1 MSRDETLAA
10 PVARAPDVGRPSWRR
25 EIRETLILAAP
36 IAAALLAEM
45 GMGVIDNSMAGHI
58 EGEGETAL
66 GAAGLGLQ
74 LLFTPML
81 WGMGAISATGAVG
94 AHAHG
99 ADDAAGVSLA
109 MRQGFLMATIL
120 CLPIIAILL
129 GALLVLPHIYYD
141 DAELV
146 RQIRGVVLLGL
157 PWVPLTYWFTVLR
170 NFVTVMGRPMIVT
183 ICAVV
188 GLPLSFLF
196 NYIFMYG
203 NWGAPALGAMAVGLS
218 GSLVAVVHLVLIVAY
233 VQWVPRLRH
242 YRVFADLLRL
252 DRKTM
257 KELFHVGVPIALSYL
272 FESGMF
278 FASTALMGLISTAA
292 LAAHNAVINICSVS
306 FMIPYA
312 FSQAATVRVGYSMG
326 AGRPEAARMAGY
338 VAIGL
343 GFAWMMLAALTMW
356 MVPSLLIAVYLDL
369 DDPLN
374 TEAVRTAALFFT
386 VAAIFQVVD
395 GLQVTTQGALRGL
408 KDTKVPMIICGLGYW
423 VFGLGTGVPLAFWFD
438 LGGIGL
444 WWGMATG
451 LAVSGT
457 LLFLRW
463 RHMSARLVA

>member
-1 MSRDETLAA
+1 MSRDESLAA
-10 PVARAPDVGRPSWRR
+10 PAARALAVGRPSWAR
-25 EIRETLILAAP
+25 EIGETLILASP

-45 GMGVIDNSMAGHI
+45 GMGVIDNAMAGHL
-58 EGEGETAL
+58 GEISLA
-66 GAAGLGLQ
+66 AAGLGLQ
-74 LLFTPML
+74 LLFTPLM
-81 WGMGAISATGAVG
+81 WGMGAISSTGAVG
-94 AHAHG
+94 AQAHG
-99 ADDAAGVSLA
+99 ADDFAGVSRT

-120 CLPIIAILL
+120 SLPVVVVLL
-129 GALLVLPHIYYD
+129 GAWLVLPYVYD
-141 DAELV
+141 NAELV
-146 RQIRGVVLLGL
+146 RQIRGILLWGL

-183 ICAVV
+183 VCAVA

-203 NWGAPALGAMAVGLS
+203 NWGAPEMGAVAVGLS
-218 GSLVAVVHLVLIVAY
+218 GSLVAVFHLVLIVAY
-233 VQWVPRLRH
+233 VEWVPLLRH
-242 YRVFADLLRL
+242 YRIFADLLRL

-257 KELFHVGVPIALSYL
+257 RELFHVGVPIALSYL

-278 FASTALMGLISTAA
+278 FASTALMGIISTAA
-292 LAAHNAVINICSVS
+292 LAGHNAVINTCAIS

-312 FSQAATVRVGYSMG
+312 FSQAATVRVGYAVG
-326 AGRPEAARMAGY
+326 AGRLEAARMAGY

-343 GFAWMMLAALTMW
+343 GFAWMMVAALTMW
-356 MVPSLLIAVYLDL
+356 TVPSLLTAIYLDL

-374 TEAVRTAALFFT
+374 AEAVRTAILFFT
-386 VAAIFQVVD
+386 IAAIFQVVD
-395 GLQVTTQGALRGL
+395 GLQVTAQGALRGL

-423 VFGLGTGVPLAFWFD
+423 VFGLGTGIPLAFLFD

-444 WWGMATG
+444 WWGMAIG

-457 LLFLRW
+457 LLLLRW

>member
-1 MSRDETLAA
+1 MARDNTTAA
-10 PVARAPDVGRPSWRR
+10 ESARAFAPASSWGR
-25 EIRETLILAAP
+25 EIRETLILASP

-45 GMGVIDNSMAGHI
+45 GMGVIDNSMAGHL
-58 EGEGETAL
+58 GETAL
-66 GAAGLGLQ
+66 AAAGLGLQ
-74 LLFTPML
+74 LLFTPLM
-81 WGMGAISATGAVG
+81 WGMGAVSATGAVG
-94 AHAHG
+94 AQAHG
-99 ADDAAGVSLA
+99 ADDTAGVSLA

-120 CLPIIAILL
+120 SLPIMGVLMGAWLL
-129 GALLVLPHIYYD
+129 LPHVYD

-146 RQIRGVVLLGL
+146 RQMRGVILWGL

-170 NFVTVMGRPMIVT
+170 NFVTVMGRPLIVT

-203 NWGAPALGAMAVGLS
+203 NWGAPAMGAMAVGLS

-233 VQWVPRLRH
+233 VEWVPKLRH
-242 YRVFADLLRL
+242 YRIFADLLRL

-272 FESGMF
+272 FESGLF
-278 FASTALMGLISTAA
+278 FFSAALMGIISTAA
-292 LAAHNAVINICSVS
+292 LAGHNAVINICSVS

-312 FSQAATVRVGYSMG
+312 FSQAATVRVGYSIG
-326 AGRPEAARMAGY
+326 AGRLEAARMAGY

-343 GFAWMMLAALTMW
+343 GLAWMMLAALTMW
-356 MVPSLLIAVYLDL
+356 IAPELLIAVYLDRG
-369 DDPLN
+369 DPLN
-374 TEAVRTAALFFT
+374 AEAVRMAASFFM

-423 VFGLGTGVPLAFWFD
+423 VFGLGTGVPLAFWFG

-444 WWGMATG
+444 WWGMAIG
-451 LAVSGT
+451 LLVSGT
-457 LLFLRW
+457 LLLLRW
-463 RHMSARLVA
+463 RHMSARLIA

>member
-1 MSRDETLAA
+1 MSRDNTLAA
-10 PVARAPDVGRPSWRR
+10 PAARALDVGRPTWGR
-25 EIRETLILAAP
+25 EIRETLILTLP
-36 IAAALLAEM
+36 IAGGLLAEM
-45 GMGVIDNSMAGHI
+45 GMGLIDNSMAGHI
-58 EGEGETAL
+58 GETAL
-66 GAAGLGLQ
+66 AAAGLGLQ

-120 CLPIIAILL
+120 CLPIIGVLL
-129 GALLVLPHIYYD
+129 GALIILPHIYD
-141 DAELV
+141 DANLV
-146 RQIRGVVLLGL
+146 RQIRGVILWGL

-170 NFVTVMGRPMIVT
+170 NFVTVMGRPVIVT
-183 ICAVV
+183 VCAVA

-196 NYIFMYG
+196 NYLFMYG
-203 NWGAPALGAMAVGLS
+203 NWGMPKMGAVAVGLS
-218 GSLVAVVHLVLIVAY
+218 GSLVAVFHLVLIVAY
-233 VQWVPRLRH
+233 VEWVPQLRH
-242 YRVFADLLRL
+242 YRIFADLLRL
-252 DRKTM
+252 DRRMM
-257 KELFHVGVPIALSYL
+257 KELFHVGVPIALAYL

-278 FASTALMGLISTAA
+278 FASAALMGILSTAA

-312 FSQAATVRVGYSMG
+312 FSQAATVRVGYAIG
-326 AGRPEAARMAGY
+326 AGRLEAARMAGY

-356 MVPSLLIAVYLDL
+356 TVPSLLTAVYLDL
-369 DDPLN
+369 GDPLN
-374 TEAVRTAALFFT
+374 AESVRMAALFFM

-408 KDTKVPMIICGLGYW
+408 KDTKVPMVICGLGYW
-423 VFGLGTGVPLAFWFD
+423 VFGLGTGVPLAFWFG
-438 LGGIGL
+438 LGGVGL
-444 WWGMATG
+444 WWGLAIG
-451 LAVSGT
+451 LAVSAS

-463 RHMSARLVA
+463 RHMSSRLVA

>member
-1 MSRDETLAA
+1 MAREYTTAA
-10 PVARAPDVGRPSWRR
+10 ESARALAMAPSWGG
-25 EIRETLILAAP
+25 EIRATLILAAP

-58 EGEGETAL
+58 GETAL
-66 GAAGLGLQ
+66 AAAGLGLQ

-120 CLPIIAILL
+120 SLPIIGVLL
-129 GALLVLPHIYYD
+129 GALLILPHIYD
-141 DAELV
+141 DADLV
-146 RQIRGVVLLGL
+146 RQIRGVILWGL

-170 NFVTVMGRPMIVT
+170 NFVTVMGHPMIVT
-183 ICAVV
+183 VCAVA

-203 NWGAPALGAMAVGLS
+203 NWGAPEMGAVAVGLS
-218 GSLVAVVHLVLIVAY
+218 GSLVAVFHLALIVAY
-233 VQWVPRLRH
+233 VEWVPQLRR
-242 YRVFADLLRL
+242 YRIFADLLRL

-278 FASTALMGLISTAA
+278 FASAALMGLISTAA
-292 LAAHNAVINICSVS
+292 LAGHNAVINICSVS

-343 GFAWMMLAALTMW
+343 GLGWMLLAALTMW
-356 MVPSLLIAVYLDL
+356 TVPSLLTAVYLDL

-374 TEAVRTAALFFT
+374 AEAVRMTVLFFT

-438 LGGIGL
+438 FGGVGL
-444 WWGMATG
+444 WWGMAIG

-457 LLFLRW
+457 LLLLRW